1 MDGFDMIEPIEYNF
15 ILIKEEDNSYMGWSR
30 SKEKPDDVT
39 GLKWYEWGKELPDDI
54 DGGEYT
60 LSGGLLIKT

>member
-1 MDGFDMIEPIEYNF
+1 MIYTY
-15 ILIKEEDNSYMGWSR
+15 ILIKTDGSKYMGWS
-30 SKEKPDDVT
+30 KAPEKPDDVT

-54 DGGEYT
+54 DSGKYT